1 METNVQFKLIRS
13 LGISGLVL
21 GVITLLI
28 SFIPCLGAYAFIPGV
43 VAICISTTGLVMAR
57 RQHIP
62 KTILVAALIISLIGT
77 ATAIGWALYMNNVM
91 SKDAIEEGIGTDKND
106 SDFSGQD
113 DVKSLLNESAAKDS
127 IRREA
132 AEQDSLN
139 ALRQDQKE
147 SK

>member
-13 LGISGLVL
+13 LGIAGLVL

-43 VAICISTTGLVMAR
+43 VTIGISTTGLVLAR
-57 RQHIP
+57 RQHMQ
-62 KTILVAALIISLIGT
+62 KTILVAGLIIALIGT
-77 ATAIGWALYMNNVM
+77 ATSFGWALYMNNVM
-91 SKDAIEEGIGTDKND
+91 SKDAIEENIGTENGG

-127 IRREA
+127 IKREA
-132 AEQDSLN
+132 SEQDSLN